1 MKKERA
7 AVTAAP
13 PTIQTLNTSGAVN
26 PDPLMRREEVAAY
39 LNTCTRTVER
49 GVRAGWLPAIKLG
62 PGRNAPLRF
71 RRSAIDAALSRGLGR

>member
-13 PTIQTLNTSGAVN
+13 PTNQTLNSTSTVN
-26 PDPLMRREEVAAY
+26 PEPLLTRNEVAAY
-39 LNTCTRTVER
+39 LKVCSRSVDR
-49 GVRAGWLPAIKLG
+49 GVQSGWLPAIKLG

-71 RRSAIDAALSRGLGR
+71 RRSAIDAALKINR

>member
-1 MKKERA
+1 VKKERA

-13 PTIQTLNTSGAVN
+13 PTLPNLNTPGAVN
-26 PDPLMRREEVAAY
+26 PDALMKREEVAAY

-71 RRSAIDAALSRGLGR
+71 RRSAIDAALSRGLR